1 MTDFLRDV
9 YKVTRFKPQKKDWL
23 PHHLKIPVKFT
34 LIKRDSELTYSKL
47 HDIRS
52 YHRRGSFAIDKLA
65 MSGRAK
71 SIQEIFHCCPKSV
84 LIEGVPGIGKSVLSK
99 EIAYYW
105 ASGEILEGMNLF
117 HLDASDND
125 LHSISSVSEL
135 FYYLNAKYDV
145 VNDSDVEI
153 TARRLKES
161 KGSNIV
167 LVIDGY
173 NECPID
179 SQLRLFVDKIIHGER
194 LPKCMV
200 VVLSRPS
207 IASVSIDYIVD
218 QRYEILGLTS
228 TEQSQYI
235 SEALKE
241 LPEKRAELEK
251 CLTLY
256 PIISVLTYSPFYLSI
271 LLCIVKLKNLPKT
284 LTEIAELLLVYT
296 VCQEYANQGKSPFS
310 EMHKLVNLP
319 KSAKAFMYHLAHLA
333 FKGLQKSTLCPMPFE
348 YCFKPVGE
356 CKKIK
361 FPKYT
366 YNEVQEVCPEI
377 DSLPGASDGFGL
389 LHVSKHYLP
398 KIEISYCFI
407 HDVMQSFLAAL
418 HISTLDNEEQVML
431 MKEGLN
437 FKQRYFD
444 SNWIMYAGMMGQRSS
459 FKLHFI
465 DFQATI

>member
-9 YKVTRFKPQKKDWL
+9 YKVTRFKPQKKRL
-23 PHHLKIPVKFT
+23 VTSSSLKVPVKFT

-47 HDIRS
+47 SDIRS
-52 YHRRGSFAIDKLA
+52 HHRRGSFAIDKVA

-84 LIEGVPGIGKSVLSK
+84 LIEGIPGIGKSVLSK

-105 ASGEILEGMNLF
+105 ASGEILEGILVS
-117 HLDASDND
+117 LDND
-125 LHSISSVSEL
+125 LHSTSSVSEL
-135 FYYLNAKYDV
+135 FYYLNTKYDV

-161 KGSNIV
+161 KGSTIV

-194 LPKCMV
+194 LPKCMI

-241 LPEKRAELEK
+241 VPEKRAELEK
-251 CLTLY
+251 CLTQY

-284 LTEIAELLLVYT
+284 LTEIAELLIVYT

-319 KSAKAFMYHLAHLA
+319 KSAKAFVYHLAHLA
-333 FKGLQKSTLCPMPFE
+333 FKGL
-348 YCFKPVGE
+348 
-356 CKKIK
+356 
-361 FPKYT
+361 
-366 YNEVQEVCPEI
+366 
-377 DSLPGASDGFGL
+377 
-389 LHVSKHYLP
+389 
-398 KIEISYCFI
+398 
-407 HDVMQSFLAAL
+407 
-418 HISTLDNEEQVML
+418 
-431 MKEGLN
+431 
-437 FKQRYFD
+437 
-444 SNWIMYAGMMGQRSS
+444 
-459 FKLHFI
+459 
-465 DFQATI
+465 